1 MTENQTDLKF
11 ATGSVLKL
19 RAALTNSQTVAQA
32 VGKILFRNNGQVPQR
47 A

>member
-11 ATGSVLKL
+11 ATSNGLIL
-19 RAALTNSQTVAQA
+19 RATLTNNQRIAQA
-32 VGKILFRNNGQVPQR
+32 VGKILFNKNQVPQR